1 MVALLADFLLF
12 RRRSRL
18 QVQRTQ
24 EKQTLQERFPKHV
37 VAGVFRTAANPS
49 GRPALPDPP
58 PLVNFACAEP
68 TPCQRGGQGGSKVS
82 PLFPP
87 APLPPPQARLPPV
100 AGSPGPTGRVSR
112 IDSTCTPVPPPSSRS
127 DQSAIDST
135 CTPVPPP
142 SSRSDQSAR
151 RKSAEGRRSSSRTA
165 GSKQQRKEQGS
176 ATDLLP
182 ESEKDRLLNVLR
194 KHRRK
199 KRRNLSADTKPQ
211 GREATDT
218 AVGPDSGPST
228 SDRSLMGES

>member
-1 MVALLADFLLF
+1 MWPLLPHALLAALLVVALLADFLLF

-127 DQSAIDST
+127 DQSA
-135 CTPVPPP
+135 
-142 SSRSDQSAR
+142 R